1 MNNRSNQILAGVLLA
16 CLALL
21 CPCSC
26 TMIEDDLSD
35 CPTGLF
41 VRFVYDYNTRRA
53 DMFKDH
59 VGYVTLYVYDEN
71 GNKMAER
78 SVTEQTPGQ
87 PLRKYGYSIH
97 FTPDELPAGRYRLLA
112 VAMQKD
118 WDKAQSVAG
127 ARYSRSEA
135 RDASSFTVTLGHQ
148 EDADSETGFHA
159 VSSEAP
165 LDTLWHTLKVMSH
178 APQDGIAV
186 PDIDRTHAP
195 YSVYPLE
202 EQFVSIQSNRA
213 TYATVSLI
221 RDTKHL
227 NITLRQIDLPDAV
240 SHKDYE
246 ISISADNAVV
256 AHDNSVITGTPLL
269 YTPYAAWTTYV
280 DDSGLHTGFAAA
292 SRTDDIRHT
301 AHYNI
306 MFNRLM
312 MPASPLAPDGARLT
326 IRNRNNGKIVAD
338 INLPYVLAE
347 GRTAYEYGY
356 QPQEYL
362 DREYDYNLDFIL
374 KGDTWLYCDIRID
387 VLSWTR
393 RVQNHEF

>member
-1 MNNRSNQILAGVLLA
+1 
-16 CLALL
+16 
-21 CPCSC
+21 
-26 TMIEDDLSD
+26 MIEDDISD

-41 VRFVYDYNTRRA
+41 VRFVYDYNISRA

-71 GNKMAER
+71 GNKIAER
-78 SVTEQTPGQ
+78 SVTDQPSGQ
-87 PLRKYGYSIH
+87 SLHTYGYSIH
-97 FTPDELPAGRYRLLA
+97 FSPDELPAGRYRLMA

-118 WDKAQSVAG
+118 WDVANSADG
-127 ARYSRSEA
+127 ARYSRNG
-135 RDASSFTVTLGHQ
+135 DGKASSFTVTLGHR
-148 EDADSETGFHA
+148 EEADPETGLHA
-159 VSSEAP
+159 VSAQAP

-178 APQDGIAV
+178 APKDGIDV
-186 PDIDRTHAP
+186 PELDRTHAP

-202 EQFVSIQSNRA
+202 DQFVSIENNRA

-227 NITLRQIDLPDAV
+227 NITLRQIDDPDAI

-246 ISISADNAVV
+246 INITADNAAV
-256 AHDNSVITGTPLL
+256 AHDNSVISGTPLL

-280 DDSGLHTGFAAA
+280 DDGGINTVFAAS
-292 SRTDDIRHT
+292 SRSDDIRHT

-312 MPASPLAPDGARLT
+312 IPGSPMDPDAARLT

-338 INLPYVLAE
+338 INLPYILAE

-356 QPQEYL
+356 KPQEYL

-374 KGDTWLYCDIRID
+374 KGDKWLYCDIRID
-387 VLSWTR
+387 VLSWAR

>member
-1 MNNRSNQILAGVLLA
+1 MNDRSNHMFAAVLLA

-26 TMIEDDLSD
+26 TMIEDDISD

-41 VRFVYDYNTRRA
+41 VRFVYDYNTSRA

-71 GNKMAER
+71 GNKIAER
-78 SVTEQTPGQ
+78 SVTARTPGQ
-87 PLRKYGYSIH
+87 SLRTYGYSIH

-112 VAMQKD
+112 LAMQKD
-118 WDKAQSVAG
+118 WDEAHSAEG
-127 ARYSRSEA
+127 ARYSRSETG
-135 RDASSFTVTLGHQ
+135 DASSLTVVLGHQ
-148 EDADSETGFHA
+148 EEADSETGLHA
-159 VSSEAP
+159 VSAEAP

-186 PDIDRTHAP
+186 PDIDGTRAP

-202 EQFVSIQSNRA
+202 EQLVSIENNRA

-227 NITLRQIDLPDAV
+227 NITLRQTEQPDAV
-240 SHKDYE
+240 SHEDYE
-246 ISISADNAVV
+246 ISISDDNAVV

-280 DDSGLHTGFAAA
+280 DDSGLHAGFAA
-292 SRTDDIRHT
+292 SRADDIRHT

-312 MPASPLAPDGARLT
+312 MPESPADGARLT
-326 IRNRNNGKIVAD
+326 IRNRSNGKVVAD
-338 INLPYVLAE
+338 MNLPYILAE

-374 KGDTWLYCDIRID
+374 KGDTWLYCEIRID
-387 VLSWTR
+387 VLSWAR